1 MLKSPPGDLEIE
13 ARRNAT
19 RPIAPLAAALV
30 LALAGSA
37 AAEPGRTAVVLLFD
51 GFAPPM
57 LELAET
63 PHLDRMAREGV
74 SSRGFVPAFPTISLI
89 NGVTVSTGCWPARHG
104 IVTNVFEDP
113 ERGRYDHSGD
123 ADWLTGCEHLHQA
136 AERQGMASAA
146 IGWVGAHSETL
157 GAQASWVMPR
167 SEHVCGPGLEGSRRR
182 DEARTERVVEL
193 LERGA
198 GPRLVL
204 GYFCGPDGA
213 AHFRGTDTEE
223 TREEVARADAIVGRV
238 LDAVAR
244 RPDADRVS
252 VFVVTDHG
260 MRPIS
265 HLVNI
270 ARIVRKHDIPATPV
284 STGTTSFL
292 YFDDP
297 SQVDRAAATLSEYD
311 QFEVLRRDALPEY
324 AHLGEGPRVG
334 ELIVSAHPPY
344 FIEDVGSWPWWT
356 RWLEHIGPSF
366 VWARFSLKETHGYPP
381 DTEGM
386 HGVFFAWGAGVAHD
400 RTLPRV
406 RNVDVHPTVTHLLGI
421 GPGRPVDGTL
431 AAAILTEGESP

>member
-1 MLKSPPGDLEIE
+1 MRQSSPGGLEIE
-13 ARRNAT
+13 ARRNLT
-19 RPIAPLAAALV
+19 RCGAQLAAAIM
-30 LALAGSA
+30 LALVGPA
-37 AAEPGRTAVVLLFD
+37 AADPGPTAVVLLFD

-63 PHLDRMAREGV
+63 PNLDRMAREGV

-89 NGVTVSTGCWPARHG
+89 NAVTVSTGCWPAQHG

-136 AERQGMASAA
+136 AERQGLPAAA
-146 IGWVGAHSETL
+146 IGWVGAHSESR
-157 GAQASWVMPR
+157 GAQASWVAPQGER
-167 SEHVCGPGLEGSRRR
+167 VCGPDLAGSRRL
-182 DEARTERVVEL
+182 DAARADRVVEL
-193 LERGA
+193 LERSG

-238 LDAVAR
+238 LDAVAS

-252 VFVVTDHG
+252 VFIVTDHG

-270 ARIVRKHDIPATPV
+270 TRIVRKHDIPATPV

-297 SQVDRAAATLSEYD
+297 SQVDRAAEALSCYD
-311 QFEVLRRDALPEY
+311 EFEVLRRDALPEY
-324 AHLGEGPRVG
+324 ARLGDGPRVG

-344 FIEDVGSWPWWT
+344 FIEDVGAWPWWA
-356 RWLEHIGPSF
+356 RWLGRIGPSF

-386 HGVFFAWGAGVAHD
+386 HGIFFAWGAGVA
-400 RTLPRV
+400 RGRALPRV
-406 RNVDVHPTVTHLLGI
+406 SNVDVHPTVTHLLDI

-431 AAAILTEGESP
+431 AAAILAGGESP